1 MDGDF
6 FMRNDR
12 FLPLEL
18 ALLLALAVT
27 LVWGAASLGRQQALS
42 ERMIR
47 LHVVADSDE
56 PAAQALKLQVRDRV
70 LEQAEAVLS
79 GATDRA
85 AAEAALASALPRLEQ
100 AARREVAARGFVWDV
115 KVSLERAAFPTRDY
129 GSFALPAGEY
139 TALRVVIGSGRGHN
153 WWCVVFPPL
162 CTAAA
167 TDLEETALS
176 AGLGENDVSLME
188 GEGTAWVLR
197 FRAAELWDQ
206 LRRWLGK

>member
-1 MDGDF
+1 
-6 FMRNDR
+6 MRNDR
-12 FLPLEL
+12 FFPLEL

-79 GATDRA
+79 GVTDRG

-139 TALRVVIGSGRGHN
+139 ESLRITLGAGEGKN

-162 CTAAA
+162 CTA
-167 TDLEETALS
+167 EALS
-176 AGLGENDVSLME
+176 GEAAETLSRQDRALITRE
-188 GEGTAWVLR
+188 DGEYEIR
-197 FRAAELWDQ
+197 FRILELWD
-206 LRRWLGK
+206 LVREKLE